1 MVISDRNLY
10 INKVEEFMNE
20 NGFVKLD
27 NNPTSRLINKVKNF
41 KVSKEFEDEFGKYR
55 NLILPNPKIPKLYG
69 LPKLHKDNIPIRP
82 IVSYI
87 NTPVYKI
94 SKFLSD
100 KLKDLTEFKPTYGI
114 KNSGQLV
121 DSLRNLQIPEGAKLI
136 SLDAKNLYTSIP
148 PDECITIL
156 DKKLTEKN
164 VTPELKKDITNLFK
178 VSLGQNFCQFNNGI
192 YKLDKGLPMGA
203 PPSSLIAEIFM
214 DHLEEILFNL
224 RTPII
229 RHIFKYYRYVDDI
242 FIIFTGGTD
251 LIWVLLEL
259 FNSLHKN
266 IHFTLE
272 IGFNQINFL
281 DLTLTLEEDRISV
294 DVYRKESQTVAIIN
308 ESSNHPA
315 YHKFSA
321 LNTYLHRLLSLP
333 LSRGNFEKEDNKQP
347 VKRLS
352 LPFYGKMCYPIA
364 NIFRRHNIDIVF
376 KAKNCLYNYLLN
388 CKDMTP
394 ILEKNGVYKLNC
406 KTCDRFYIGK
416 TFRALGTRVSEHI
429 RNYNDK
435 SSFGKHLKINNHEF
449 DKDEN
454 VELLHNLDRG
464 NKKDKQYMIL
474 RPVYFDK
481 APEDALTRRNM

>member
-1 MVISDRNLY
+1 MVILDRSLY
-10 INKVEEFMNE
+10 ISKVEEFLNE
-20 NGFVKLD
+20 KGFVKLD
-27 NNPTSRLINKVKNF
+27 SNPTSRLINKVKNF

-55 NLILPNPKIPKLYG
+55 NLILPHPKIPKLYG

-82 IVSYI
+82 VVSYI

-100 KLKDLTEFKPTYGI
+100 KLKDLTEFKPTYSI
-114 KNSGQLV
+114 KNSVQLAE
-121 DSLRNLQIPEGAKLI
+121 SLKDLQIPEGAKLI
-136 SLDAKNLYTSIP
+136 SLDAKNIYTSIP
-148 PDECITIL
+148 PDECITII

-164 VTPELKKDITNLFK
+164 ITPELKKDITSLFK
-178 VSLGQNFCQFNNGI
+178 ISLEQNFCQFNNAV
-192 YKLDKGLPMGA
+192 YKFDKGLPMGA
-203 PPSSLIAEIFM
+203 PPSSLMAESFM

-224 RTPII
+224 KTPII

-242 FIIFTGGTD
+242 LIIFTGGTD

-281 DLTLTLEEDRISV
+281 DLTLTLEEDRIPV

-315 YHKFSA
+315 YHKFAA

-333 LSRGNFEKEDNKQP
+333 LSRRNFDKELEIIEHIAYKNGYRSNVVDRLLMRKFIILHKDDSRDNKQP
-347 VKRLS
+347 AKRLS

-364 NIFRRHNIDIVF
+364 KIFRRHNIDIVF
-376 KAKNCLYNYLLN
+376 KANNCLYNYLLN
-388 CKDMTP
+388 CKDVTP
-394 ILEKNGVYKLNC
+394 
-406 KTCDRFYIGK
+406 
-416 TFRALGTRVSEHI
+416 TF
-429 RNYNDK
+429 
-435 SSFGKHLKINNHEF
+435 
-449 DKDEN
+449 
-454 VELLHNLDRG
+454 
-464 NKKDKQYMIL
+464 
-474 RPVYFDK
+474 
-481 APEDALTRRNM
+481 